1 MMVRILS
8 ILPGFVGVLC
18 VILLLG
24 SVTGIS
30 LPEERSAIDMVPC
43 EFEDPELCLIAMTG
57 DDISPPLIFGILNI
71 DLQINWQKSEDSWF
85 AVVESEAA
93 IVCPLDEETLLTDCT
108 VKDVENYIIVGGS
121 DEIDG
126 EINWNIKTD
135 DYRIISGGR
144 EGADVGKAIAFMCNQ
159 TRPIWDFEDIGDYW
173 TRADNSKIST
183 IIAVPTTAG
192 TGSETGR
199 ASAIINK
206 ETGAKK
212 IIFHPKMLPSIV
224 ILDPVLTLD
233 LSPRLTAATGMD
245 ALAHNLEAFCA
256 PGFHPMA
263 DGIALEGINLIKTSL
278 MTAFNDG
285 KNIEARQ
292 NLLAASSMGSTAFQ
306 KGLGAIHSLSH
317 PINAKFNMHHGL
329 SNAIFMPYV
338 LTFNK
343 KFIEKRI
350 SIISKFIG
358 LENTFDSFLDW
369 ILKLRKELKIPHKL
383 SELIQINPNQL
394 EELSQM
400 ALEDPSTTTNPT
412 KLTKEDFRKM
422 YQYSIEGKLF

>member
-1 MMVRILS
+1 MKFNWNYPTTVWVGKNRIDD
-8 ILPGFVGVLC
+8 LPNACENLKIVNPLFVTDKDLIELPFIKNIISNLKKKFSQFNIFSNFTGNPIGENIEEGVEVFKKSNSDG
-18 VILLLG
+18 VI
-24 SVTGIS
+24 
-30 LPEERSAIDMVPC
+30 AI
-43 EFEDPELCLIAMTG
+43 G
-57 DDISPPLIFGILNI
+57 
-71 DLQINWQKSEDSWF
+71 
-85 AVVESEAA
+85 
-93 IVCPLDEETLLTDCT
+93 
-108 VKDVENYIIVGGS
+108 GGS
-121 DEIDG
+121 
-126 EINWNIKTD
+126 
-135 DYRIISGGR
+135 
-144 EGADVGKAIAFMCNQ
+144 ALDVGKAIAFMSGQN
-159 TRPIWDFEDIGDYW
+159 RPIWDFEDIGDYW
-173 TRADNSKIST
+173 KRANGDNIAP
-183 IIAVPTTAG
+183 IIAIPTTAG

-206 ETGAKK
+206 KTGVKK
-212 IIFHPKMLPSIV
+212 IIFHPKFLPSIV
-224 ILDPVLTLD
+224 ILDPILTLD

-350 SIISKFIG
+350 SIISAFIG

-369 ILKLRKELKIPHKL
+369 IIKLRKELKIPHKL